1 MGHIS
6 KSREDPMS
14 LVYLQMYMQSIGV
27 EWKNVRPAQDPR
39 ILRVYRLDGQGV
51 EIQEFRHVI
60 QTVETSVR
68 CPTSAMIAVEEKQFN
83 FISLNITDHGL
94 SPSEYYEEKVSEE
107 RATEEE
113 DPEEDK
119 STNMSD

>member
-1 MGHIS
+1 
-6 KSREDPMS
+6 
-14 LVYLQMYMQSIGV
+14 
-27 EWKNVRPAQDPR
+27 
-39 ILRVYRLDGQGV
+39 
-51 EIQEFRHVI
+51 
-60 QTVETSVR
+60 
-68 CPTSAMIAVEEKQFN
+68 MIAVEEKQFN

-107 RATEEE
+107 RAAEEE